1 MLSLLINK
9 QTIEITNDER
19 VIRGTVGAKCN
30 IELDECWNGYT
41 KTIVFKHSSSQIE
54 NKKIII
60 NSLNEEITIPW
71 EVLQVSGA
79 FKIGFY
85 ATSETEVLPTLWSNL
100 IEIES
105 GTTTNGTAP
114 TEYTPSEIEQLKMQK
129 QERSNK

>member
-1 MLSLLINK
+1 MMSGLFEELLGLNVILSLMN
-9 QTIEITNDER
+9 
-19 VIRGTVGAKCN
+19 VGTVIQKRLYSSTAHPK
-30 IELDECWNGYT
+30 L
-41 KTIVFKHSSSQIE
+41 KT
-54 NKKIII
+54 KKIII

-129 QERSNK
+129 QDKLIPGANIIIENNGGDG